1 MFLLKYW
8 KSILVSCVVFYI
20 SIIRI
25 PPVKIVEN
33 IPYFDKMV
41 HFGMYFT
48 LASSLFLDFIRT
60 SPSLLWVKKV
70 ALIVVIPSLYG
81 GLIEILQGAYFPPRS
96 AEWSDFFA
104 DCLGSLVAYLICN
117 KWLLLKLHRDSA

>member
-8 KSILVSCVVFYI
+8 KSILASSLVFYV

-25 PPVKIVEN
+25 PPVKIVEF

-48 LASSLFLDFIRT
+48 IATCFFLDFIRT
-60 SPSLLWVKKV
+60 SPSLSWIKKV
-70 ALIVVIPSLYG
+70 AIMVVIPSLYG

-96 AEWSDFFA
+96 AQWSDFFA
-104 DCLGSLVAYLICN
+104 DCLGSLVACLICN
-117 KWLLLKLHRDSA
+117 KLQLIKLQRDSA

>member
-1 MFLLKYW
+1 MILLKYW
-8 KSILVSCVVFYI
+8 KSILVSCVVFYV

-25 PPVKIVEN
+25 APVKIVEN

-48 LASSLFLDFIRT
+48 LAACLFLDFIYT
-60 SPSLLWVKKV
+60 SSPLSWVKKV

-96 AEWSDFFA
+96 TEWSDFFA
-104 DCLGSLVAYLICN
+104 DCFGALVAYLICN
-117 KWLLLKLHRDSA
+117 KLLLLKLQRDSA